1 MQKGCLIEIKT
12 LYLSINLKREI
23 MAKSKKNSGFF
34 AQGNTMSS
42 ALATAKRPAS
52 TTDAVHQAIEL
63 GRKKK
68 KPQTEKVAMS
78 FAFLINGK

>member
-1 MQKGCLIEIKT
+1 
-12 LYLSINLKREI
+12 

-34 AQGNTMSS
+34 AQAGVIGQEM
-42 ALATAKRPAS
+42 ATAKQSAS
-52 TTDAVHQAIEL
+52 TTDAVHQAIEN
-63 GRKKK
+63 GKKKK